1 MTAAWTYYVS
11 SNSLLTELR
20 GLTRTH
26 PFSSHVVEEAKR
38 RVYADEASN
47 RSWNLAWLVL
57 RKTVDEGLVGVYAQ
71 QQAGGDEILA
81 EVVSREWKAAVDMLL
96 RYWESPP
103 TQ

>member
-1 MTAAWTYYVS
+1 M
-11 SNSLLTELR
+11 
-20 GLTRTH
+20 
-26 PFSSHVVEEAKR
+26 
-38 RVYADEASN
+38 YADEASN

-57 RKTVDEGLVGVYAQ
+57 RKIVEEGLVGVYAQ